1 MTNDEKII
9 PIDSDDIHQV
19 INSSEDSYEFFNL
32 GIDDSF
38 KYEKAEF
45 FEYYYSGKT
54 KFCSNNSNNDF
65 KYEEN
70 KNENHTIIY
79 EEKPNLFQTSKKK
92 RFKPE
97 NIRIKVKVHY
107 HKFIYSFFK
116 DLIKSK
122 FPKKKCIIRKIP
134 HSNTKIVSKEGNRNL
149 MNMSIEQFLSQKIS
163 STFRCESNQN
173 IKNIEKLKKLLSN
186 CEEKKFLYMSY
197 KDFYE
202 KYYLNNEKMEFNFP
216 LSPST
221 QFFCEYVKTLNESER
236 EIIDNIAR
244 NHFIQYFLDG
254 KVNSSI
260 KSNNELNVNN
270 DGNKNFKFNIVKF
283 NSQKK

>member
-116 DLIKSK
+116 DLIKDK
-122 FPKKKCIIRKIP
+122 FHNKNCKIRKI
-134 HSNTKIVSKEGNRNL
+134 SYSITKKNNKEHNKL
-149 MNMSIEQFLSQKIS
+149 LLNMSMEEFLSQSVSPSFKCAI
-163 STFRCESNQN
+163 EQNKKN
-173 IKNIEKLKKLLSN
+173 IKRLKKLIGNS
-186 CEEKKFLYMSY
+186 EEIQFLKIRY
-197 KDFYE
+197 KDFF
-202 KYYLNNEKMEFNFP
+202 KRFYLSNEQLNINFK
-216 LSPST
+216 LSSST
-221 QFFCEYVKTLNESER
+221 QFFSNFLNSLN
-236 EIIDNIAR
+236 DNEKK
-244 NHFIQYFLDG
+244 L
-254 KVNSSI
+254 VNI
-260 KSNNELNVNN
+260 LVQENN
-270 DGNKNFKFNIVKF
+270 FFNEK
-283 NSQKK
+283 